1 MKLDSIIVLIL
12 TLLIA
17 TLINLSEQRKCL
29 HIDPLT
35 YLINITVLELY
46 PTRYLSMWPDW
57 AICWTLGSFSKLV
70 ATISLTKSATF
81 VGNFSKGV
89 KIFNFSSEIIFGNF
103 YTHLATF
110 YWSHFCRMIRLFAFQ
125 SMNSF
130 NFYCLKIALK
140 IEEKEKRLELAR
152 FFKWN

>member
-1 MKLDSIIVLIL
+1 MD
-12 TLLIA
+12 
-17 TLINLSEQRKCL
+17 LS
-29 HIDPLT
+29 
-35 YLINITVLELY
+35 
-46 PTRYLSMWPDW
+46 LSQSRPAWAAMVVKQCDQIW
-57 AICWTLGSFSKLV
+57 AIYWTLGNISKPD
-70 ATISLTKSATF
+70 ATISLPKSLTLA
-81 VGNFSKGV
+81 GNFSKGV